1 MQRETQISAVVS
13 PATQVLLDNH
23 VRATGVKKGR
33 LLEQALLHHLR
44 ALDALPADI
53 IVPPRLVVSR
63 RSGREVMKRLAAP
76 PKPAKQLR
84 ALLSGDGD

>member
-1 MQRETQISAVVS
+1 MQRKVRISAVV
-13 PATQVLLDNH
+13 PYVTQTLLDNY
-23 VRATGVKKGR
+23 VRATGVNKGH
-33 LLEQALLHHLR
+33 LLEEALLHHLQ
-44 ALDALPADI
+44 ALGALPADI

-63 RSGREVMKRLAAP
+63 QAGREIMKRMAAP

>member
-1 MQRETQISAVVS
+1 MERETQISAVVS
-13 PATQVLLDNH
+13 SATHALLDRY
-23 VRATGVKKGR
+23 VRTTGVKKGH
-33 LLEQALLHHLR
+33 LLEEALLHHLR

-63 RSGREVMKRLAAP
+63 RSGREMMKRMTAP
-76 PKPAKQLR
+76 PKPARQLR

>member
-1 MQRETQISAVVS
+1 MQREAQISAPVS
-13 PATQVLLDNH
+13 STTQMLLDKY
-23 VRATGVKKGR
+23 VRATGVKKGH

-53 IVPPRLVVSR
+53 IIPPRLVVSR
-63 RSGREVMKRLAAP
+63 RSGQEVMKRMTASG
-76 PKPAKQLR
+76 KPSKQLR

>member
-1 MQRETQISAVVS
+1 MQRETQISAIVS
-13 PATQVLLDNH
+13 SATQMLLDNY
-23 VRATGVKKGR
+23 VRATGVKKGH
-33 LLEQALLHHLR
+33 LLEEALLHHLR

-63 RSGREVMKRLAAP
+63 RSGREMMKRMAAR

>member
-13 PATQVLLDNH
+13 PATQNLLDKY
-23 VRATGVKKGR
+23 VRATGVKKGH
-33 LLEQALLHHLR
+33 LVEEALLHHLR
-44 ALDALPADI
+44 ALDALPADV

-63 RSGREVMKRLAAP
+63 RSGREMMERMAAP

>member
-1 MQRETQISAVVS
+1 MQRETQISAMVS
-13 PATQVLLDNH
+13 PATQVLLDKY
-23 VRATGVKKGR
+23 VRATGVKKGH
-33 LLEQALLHHLR
+33 LLEEALLHHLR

-63 RSGREVMKRLAAP
+63 RSGREVMNRMASP
-76 PKPAKQLR
+76 PKPAKRLR

>member
-1 MQRETQISAVVS
+1 MPRETQISAVVS
-13 PATQVLLDNH
+13 SATQTLLDNY
-23 VRATGVKKGR
+23 VRATGVKKGY
-33 LLEQALLHHLR
+33 LLEEALLHHLR
-44 ALDALPADI
+44 ALGALPADI

-63 RSGREVMKRLAAP
+63 QSGREIMKRMAAP

>member
-1 MQRETQISAVVS
+1 MQREAQISAVIS
-13 PATQVLLDNH
+13 SATQMLLDDY

-33 LLEQALLHHLR
+33 LLEAALLHHLR
-44 ALDALPADI
+44 ALDALPADVI
-53 IVPPRLVVSR
+53 APPRLVVSR
-63 RSGREVMKRLAAP
+63 RSGREMMKRMAAP